1 MTKYRIKIEGV
12 FDVYPDDL
20 LSFETTKD
28 KVANAVAQRSWDIYR
43 MDVENLDKKRKE
55 LKEE

>member
-20 LSFETTKD
+20 LAGEITKD
-28 KVANAVAQRSWDIYR
+28 KVANTVAQRSWNIYR
-43 MDVENLDKKRKE
+43 MDVEDLDEKRKR
-55 LKEE
+55 LKE